1 MDIGG
6 HELDGMKFTLP
17 RIGTSLWY
25 DVRRSTESWA
35 DGVPT
40 HTYTVIETREI
51 DVQPVQWSS
60 REAKNRYEIEL
71 GGEKFI
77 PTMYG
82 FCSNE
87 TLITAGDTISSDS
100 GTTKWLC
107 LRTYEHK
114 DHTEFDLIKDVA

>member
-6 HELDGMKFTLP
+6 HELDEMKFTFP

-25 DVRRSTESWA
+25 DVVRKTETYA
-35 DGVPT
+35 EGVNVD
-40 HTYTVIETREI
+40 TYTTIETREI

-60 REAKNRYEIEL
+60 MEAKNRYEIDI

-82 FCSNE
+82 FTSDE
-87 TLITAGDTISSDS
+87 TIITAGETITSDS